1 MKKSNIP
8 TAEGAAAT
16 PVEEMASVDDLKLEL
31 DRLRDELAAITTRKR
46 TALEVDNSDEFV
58 AAGVREAQLPGLI
71 KFAEARLLRAQ
82 HAGTGLLLAS
92 TETALIGF
100 KAEMDLVV
108 KSRDEILERT
118 QAERVEAQKMVDQ
131 ASLRLQQ
138 THNEIFIRRGELAD
152 FERRIETLL
161 AGEG

>member
-1 MKKSNIP
+1 MKKSIP
-8 TAEGAAAT
+8 TAEGRAT
-16 PVEEMASVDDLKLEL
+16 VPVEEAVTVDDLKLEL
-31 DRLRDELAAITTRKR
+31 DRLRDELSMLPARKR
-46 TALEVDNSDEFV
+46 SALEVDDADAFAEASL
-58 AAGVREAQLPGLI
+58 RELQLPGLI

-82 HAGTGLLLAS
+82 HAETGLVLAS

-100 KAEMDLVV
+100 KAEMDSLVR
-108 KSRDEILERT
+108 SRDEVFERT